1 MVEDTLNTEELRG
14 KIGIDWEP
22 VVCNIEKGMI
32 QRFAQAI
39 DDPNPLWQDEEY
51 ARRSRYGSIIAPPT
65 FIQTVGWD
73 QFEKQF
79 QLQVAPLL
87 SGGRLNGGVELEYYQ
102 PVRPG
107 DTITVITKIADVR
120 ERQGKKMGK
129 MVFVTFEKTYKN
141 QTQEPIAKCRQI
153 AIWYQIGAEHD

>member
-1 MVEDTLNTEELRG
+1 MVEDTLNIEELRR

-87 SGGRLNGGVELEYYQ
+87 SGGRLNGVVELE
-102 PVRPG
+102 
-107 DTITVITKIADVR
+107 
-120 ERQGKKMGK
+120 
-129 MVFVTFEKTYKN
+129 
-141 QTQEPIAKCRQI
+141 
-153 AIWYQIGAEHD
+153 